1 MKALGNLLAKIR
13 EINARYREPRIAM
26 SGAVRLSLLALR
38 LYLFALVGLMV
49 YKFIQALTGH

>member
-1 MKALGNLLAKIR
+1 MKAFRKLIAKVHD
-13 EINARYREPRIAM
+13 INSRYREPRIEM

-49 YKFIQALTGH
+49 YKFVVLVTGR